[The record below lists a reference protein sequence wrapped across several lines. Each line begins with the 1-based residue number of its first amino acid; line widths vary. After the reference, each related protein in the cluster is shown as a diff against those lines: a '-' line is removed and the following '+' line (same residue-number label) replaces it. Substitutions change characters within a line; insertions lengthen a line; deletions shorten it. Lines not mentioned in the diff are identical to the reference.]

1 MAEGLLLFYYFPNTS
16 QSASLTAPLKGSL
29 AQCLPLRGKPAKRR
43 QRRKKRAGFEEAAR
57 LAGSP
62 GTGNRFAATVRLSA
76 KLTERC
82 CSTIKK
88 EGAPLPTQR
97 GFFYCTSKVSGRM
110 IQTGFPVSL
119 AYQTVCPVPLG
130 LPFQTA
136 STMSAW
142 STIYWFRFLKQ
153 SGVYCRCNIVS

>member
-1 MAEGLLLFYYFPNTS
+1 MCTV
-16 QSASLTAPLKGSL
+16 KR
-29 AQCLPLRGKPAKRR
+29 LPLRGKPAKRR
-43 QRRKKRAGFEEAAR
+43 QRRRKRAGFEEAAR
-57 LAGSP
+57 LAGPP

-88 EGAPLPTQR
+88 EGAPLPSQR
-97 GFFYCTSKVSGRM
+97 DSFYCTSKVSGRR

-119 AYQTVCPVPLG
+119 AYHTVCPVPLG
-130 LPFQTA
+130 LLFQTA

-142 STIYWFRFLKQ
+142 STMYLFRFRKQ
-153 SGVYCRCNIVS
+153 SGVYCRCNIVSLSHRSAMEK